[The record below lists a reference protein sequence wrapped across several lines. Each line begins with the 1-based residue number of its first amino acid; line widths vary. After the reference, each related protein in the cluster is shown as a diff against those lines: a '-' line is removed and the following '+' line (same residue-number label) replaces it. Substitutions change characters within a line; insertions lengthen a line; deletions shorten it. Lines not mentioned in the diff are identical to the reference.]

1 MNLTEL
7 LLERL
12 ADRECS
18 RCGRRLTD
26 PDSIKN
32 GIGPVCE
39 KHNHKLTVKYGIIH
53 LGHHPNRLMR
63 DGKDEITFGKFFNKF
78 PEADI
83 VIVAGEYHYDGYL
96 NAEGYQELN
105 EAAVHMAGHLIDA
118 NVNLECVHKDSTWL
132 ALIGMD
138 NTYIGPTDLSYD
150 EFVELEGW
158 APGMC
163 MCIGD
168 YSWYQD
174 IQEDLWEEFGEK
186 LDNEPGGLQELLF
199 SKLESRLWDPRY
211 WEPLFEDSLLTM
223 LDTSSINMI
232 V

>member
-39 KHNHKLTVKYGIIH
+39 KHNHKLTVKYGSIH

-63 DGKDEITFGKFFNKF
+63 DGEDEITFGKFFNKF

-96 NAEGYQELN
+96 NAEGYPQLF
-105 EAAVHMAGHLIDA
+105 VD
-118 NVNLECVHKDSTWL
+118 
-132 ALIGMD
+132 
-138 NTYIGPTDLSYD
+138 D
-150 EFVELEGW
+150 EQLHGVE
-158 APGMC
+158 
-163 MCIGD
+163 
-168 YSWYQD
+168 
-174 IQEDLWEEFGEK
+174 K
-186 LDNEPGGLQELLF
+186 
-199 SKLESRLWDPRY
+199 
-211 WEPLFEDSLLTM
+211 
-223 LDTSSINMI
+223 
-232 V
+232 